1 MVEKSKWLYFTA
13 GFLLVG
19 LATLGIFLPLLP
31 TTPLLLLAAWCFAN
45 SSEKYHR
52 WLMEH
57 RVFGPII
64 KNYRENRCIPLKAKI
79 LSVTMIILFG
89 GYAVGFRIENI
100 YIRVIGAAF
109 CLTGLFFVLRIPIC
123 RGPNPNP

>member
-1 MVEKSKWLYFTA
+1 MADKSKWLYLVA

-31 TTPLLLLAAWCFAN
+31 TTPLLLLAAWCFAH

-52 WLMEH
+52 WLLEH

-64 KNYRENRCIPLKAKI
+64 KNYQENRCIPLKTKI
-79 LSVTMIILFG
+79 LSVAMIVLFG
-89 GYAVGFRIENI
+89 GYAVGFRLENI
-100 YIRVIGAAF
+100 YVRVIGAAL
-109 CLTGLFFVLRIPIC
+109 CLTGLFFVLRIPVC
-123 RGPNPNP
+123 RGTNSNP